1 MPTLRYDADYLKNQF
16 RQARTATE
24 LGLIEASITLKFLD
38 YSSSLQ
44 TGILKPASVDKEIV
58 RKVPYRSKGAYL
70 KTFLLIKPREFFN
83 GLPPQSKQYSLLLSE
98 KQRLEKIIA
107 QDQIDDSKRIKITSL
122 TTISASKNKDKSEK
136 LFLSKLGEEIGLLF
150 QLADDLLDKK
160 GSLSLVGKPVNK
172 DNKKGID
179 KSYEMT
185 AENILE
191 EATISGYKIISKKV
205 LKEKNGWRTMVLLEY
220 NLI

>member
-1 MPTLRYDADYLKNQF
+1 MR
-16 RQARTATE
+16 
-24 LGLIEASITLKFLD
+24 ITL
-38 YSSSLQ
+38 
-44 TGILKPASVDKEIV
+44 ILIMS
-58 RKVPYRSKGAYL
+58 
-70 KTFLLIKPREFFN
+70 FLLTNCSNSYVKNKKIISSPNDLMKFTNVWCEKNKSTDKILRMCGQGWSKDLTISEQKAIMDSKLKIADITQHSLIKN
-83 GLPPQSKQYSLLLSE
+83 
-98 KQRLEKIIA
+98 EKIIH
-107 QDQIDDSKRIKITSL
+107 
-122 TTISASKNKDKSEK
+122 
-136 LFLSKLGEEIGLLF
+136 
-150 QLADDLLDKK
+150 
-160 GSLSLVGKPVNK
+160 K

>member
-1 MPTLRYDADYLKNQF
+1 MR
-16 RQARTATE
+16 
-24 LGLIEASITLKFLD
+24 ITL
-38 YSSSLQ
+38 
-44 TGILKPASVDKEIV
+44 ILIMS
-58 RKVPYRSKGAYL
+58 
-70 KTFLLIKPREFFN
+70 FLLTNCSNSYVKNKKIISSPNDLMKFTNVWCGKNKSTDKIIRMCGQGWSKDLTISEQKAIMDSKLKIADITQHSLIKN
-83 GLPPQSKQYSLLLSE
+83 
-98 KQRLEKIIA
+98 EKIIH
-107 QDQIDDSKRIKITSL
+107 
-122 TTISASKNKDKSEK
+122 
-136 LFLSKLGEEIGLLF
+136 
-150 QLADDLLDKK
+150 
-160 GSLSLVGKPVNK
+160 K